1 MSPRIFLYPIR
12 LHTRRLSYP
21 TSAIFLVCFL
31 LLALYGT
38 YLRMNLYG
46 HPERLIKRRQI
57 GSYPNNVLSHGEE
70 RENLQLRV
78 YIVEEHHEVI
88 PYWLHAVNFHG
99 GTKAN
104 LIHIDGH
111 SDMDFPFYLQEFP
124 VGRLPKNDLE
134 ISALMQGNDQF
145 IQGAI
150 VAQMLQSVFLIYPPW
165 METRTVLMNCQ
176 LGLHRQS
183 DEVVFCLCKE
193 NSSVCEVRS
202 MDGSDTNTEIQRE
215 ECSSLWPFT
224 LIESNATTAPSILR
238 SLRPNLSHSFRDNH
252 HTNLSVA
259 QISQF
264 LDHYQRH
271 PLILDI
277 DEDYFGVHLVA
288 QNLTE
293 VGIPLLVVHQLDKLI
308 QSIFC
313 PDDFNLELDTDRWF
327 HHVIDLIQNNCSRSG
342 DPGSAYTRR
351 EDCVTKLHEFTSRH
365 FSRNNNKR
373 FCSETTESKLTKLF
387 ETLSHPEMTNKK
399 LSCLSRIGLCLTNS
413 WLTHDYEPHIKLCIG
428 HNTPEFSM
436 VLEHWTTSDDLTR
449 IASSLNDT
457 LHSLHAKPA
466 LITLVRSS
474 RDGYTP
480 RWLQIK
486 IEELIL
492 EMLARI
498 FFISRKNVVYSP
510 YLAGGVGGW
519 NDRYRY
525 DIDEVL
531 VGSKS

>member
-1 MSPRIFLYPIR
+1 MAQER
-12 LHTRRLSYP
+12 
-21 TSAIFLVCFL
+21 
-31 LLALYGT
+31 G
-38 YLRMNLYG
+38 LR
-46 HPERLIKRRQI
+46 
-57 GSYPNNVLSHGEE
+57 SS
-70 RENLQLRV
+70 LQTTL
-78 YIVEEHHEVI
+78 VI
-88 PYWLHAVNFHG
+88 PIGRA
-99 GTKAN
+99 
-104 LIHIDGH
+104 IHIDAH

-124 VGRLPKNDLE
+124 MGRLPKNDLE

-165 METRTVLMNCQ
+165 METTTMLMNCH

-183 DEVVFCLCKE
+183 DEVDFCLCKE

-202 MDGSDTNTEIQRE
+202 MDGSDTNPEIQRE

-224 LIESNATTAPSILR
+224 LIESNVTTAPSILR
-238 SLRPNLSHSFRDNH
+238 SLRPNISRLFRS
-252 HTNLSVA
+252 NLSLA
-259 QISQF
+259 QSSEF
-264 LDHYQRH
+264 LEHYQNH

-313 PDDFNLELDTDRWF
+313 PEDFSLEMDTDRWF
-327 HHVIDLIQNNCSRSG
+327 HRLVHLIQNNCSRSG
-342 DPGSAYTRR
+342 DPGSAYTQR
-351 EDCVTKLHEFTSRH
+351 EDCVTKLHEFTSRY
-365 FSRNNNKR
+365 FSRDNHKR
-373 FCSETTESKLTKLF
+373 FCPESTDSKLTELF
-387 ETLSHPEMTNKK
+387 EILSHPEMTNKK

-449 IASSLNDT
+449 IVSSLTDI
-457 LHSLHAKPA
+457 LHSLHAKPV

-492 EMLARI
+492 EILEKI
-498 FFISRKNVVYSP
+498 LFISRKDVVYSP
-510 YLAGGVGGW
+510 YLAGSAGGW
-519 NDRYRY
+519 NERYRY
-525 DIDEVL
+525 DESL
-531 VGSKS
+531 VEPKS